1 MKLTPQEMAREV
13 AATGFAAEPLEKVFR
28 LMALLD
34 ALYSHPF
41 LKTRIA
47 LKGGTAL
54 NLFHFDVPRLSVD
67 IDLNYIG
74 AADRTTMLAE
84 RPKIEQAVQAVCSRE
99 GLAVKRVPTDHAG
112 GKWRLTFVGT
122 KGGSGNLELD
132 VNFMLRTPLWPCVT
146 MDCHTVGSLRAAP
159 VRVLDLHE
167 LTAGKLAA
175 LLARSASRDVF
186 DAHAL
191 LAVPGLDPARLRLG
205 FVVYGGINRRDWR
218 TVSPADVAVDPN
230 KVEVELCP
238 LLRAD
243 RAPPRREVAA
253 WTEALVEECRSRLS
267 LVLPLNDTETEFLRR
282 LNDEGEIVPDLI
294 TAAPATQAKVREHP
308 GLKWKALN
316 VRKHRGLDETDGP
329 DGPA

>member
-1 MKLTPQEMAREV
+1 MNLTPEAIAREV
-13 AATGFAAEPLEKVFR
+13 AATGFGAEPLEKVFR
-28 LMALLD
+28 MMAFLD
-34 ALYSHPF
+34 ALNSHPF

-74 AADRTTMLAE
+74 AASRETMLAE
-84 RPKIEQAVQAVCSRE
+84 RPKVEQAVQAVCSRE
-99 GLAVKRVPTDHAG
+99 GLAIKRVPTDHAG
-112 GKWRLTFVGT
+112 GKWRLTYLGA
-122 KGGSGNLELD
+122 KGNSGNLELD

-146 MDCHTVGSLRAAP
+146 KDCHAVGSVHANP
-159 VRVLDLHE
+159 VPVLDLHE

-175 LLARSASRDVF
+175 LLTRSASRDVF

-191 LAVPGLDPARLRLG
+191 LDIPGLDVAKLRLG
-205 FVVYGGINRRDWR
+205 FVVYGGANRKDWR
-218 TVSPADVAVDPN
+218 TVSPANVT
-230 KVEVELCP
+230 VEPKEVQIELCP
-238 LLRAD
+238 LLRAN
-243 RAPPRREVAA
+243 RAPAKHEVDS
-253 WTEALVEECRSRLS
+253 WTEKLVAECRERLS

-294 TAAPATQAKVREHP
+294 TDDPGMQATLREHP

-316 VRKHRGLDETDGP
+316 VRKHLGLDAAAGQIS
-329 DGPA
+329 